1 MTKPFTSPMETWTS
15 RAQVLYCRKDSM
27 HVFKIEFRPRIW
39 TYCSN
44 IIILICWYKW
54 QGISPTHNT
63 VIHPWPLPW
72 SHTSQVFLSFN
83 NKDAYTQEKISRVKK
98 INVLKHVFTTLTFH
112 YFSLLWQKLMFLN
125 MFSLL
130 SLFKFKKDIIQYPPN
145 GMNPAEKPHWS
156 HLFSNSKQS
165 PSGPYIKWCL

>member
-1 MTKPFTSPMETWTS
+1 METWTLH
-15 RAQVLYCRKDSM
+15 AHRKDST
-27 HVFKIEFRPRIW
+27 HVFKTELSPHIW

-72 SHTSQVFLSFN
+72 AHTSQVFLSFN
-83 NKDAYTQEKISRVKK
+83 NKDAYTQEKIWRVKKK

-112 YFSLLWQKLMFLN
+112 YFSLLWQKLMF
-125 MFSLL
+125 SLL
-130 SLFKFKKDIIQYPPN
+130 SLFKLKKDTIQYPSN
-145 GMNPAEKPHWS
+145 GMNPAKKPHWS

-165 PSGPYIKWCL
+165 PNGPYIKGCL